1 VRRAAKVDANQ
12 PEIVAA
18 LRAAGL
24 SVAPLHFVGRGFPD
38 LLVGSYGENIL
49 LELKTA
55 KGKLTPDEA
64 KWHEQWRGQVAI
76 ARTIA
81 DALRL
86 AREEP
91 TRHPKQRGTP

>member
-1 VRRAAKVDANQ
+1 MRRDAKVDANQ

-18 LRAAGL
+18 LRAAGW

-38 LLVGSYGENIL
+38 LLAGKWGVNIL

-55 KGKLTPDEA
+55 KGKLTPDEI
-64 KWHEQWRGQVAI
+64 KWHDEWRGQVAI

-81 DALRL
+81 NALRL
-86 AREEP
+86 ARGEMEV
-91 TRHPKQRGTP
+91 